1 MTDFGRDVLCLD
13 SLLSGRY
20 ASGLRLLGQRCYHR
34 LITPRG
40 TLRGGPDEGNFG
52 LDLASKVG
60 GAVTTAQQAALPSQI
75 ENELRKDPQVQSC
88 SAAIVWTTASDRTVS
103 AKVSVTVTSAAGPFE
118 LVMAVDA
125 VSARVLRLVV

>member
-52 LDLASKVG
+52 LDLASMVG
-60 GAVTTAQQAALPSQI
+60 GASTAAQRAALPSQI
-75 ENELRKDPQVQSC
+75 ENELRKDPEVEAC
-88 SAAIVWTTASDRTVS
+88 SVTIEWFEASDHTVTAEVTAS
-103 AKVSVTVTSAAGPFE
+103 VTAAAGPFE
-118 LVMAVDA
+118 LVMAVSA